1 VRPVWVNVTT
11 TEVTLWDC
19 VADRARGGGWD
30 NIATIAADMLFAFG
44 KLHICPEKIA
54 EAAVLYPVPVRQRMG
69 FILDEMSAHMRVPF
83 DTDLLRATLPASP
96 RMLTLNGIPRNALPG
111 WVSPEV
117 QTRRRWR
124 LRIVDELDPDV

>member
-69 FILDEMSAHMRVPF
+69 FIPDEMSAHMRVPF
-83 DTDLLRATLPASP
+83 DTALLRATFPGSP
-96 RMLTLNGIPRNALPG
+96 RRLTPSGSPRTAPPAWCSLLLSRLMVEAARHPGCVPG
-111 WVSPEV
+111 WH
-117 QTRRRWR
+117 
-124 LRIVDELDPDV
+124 